1 MQKIYLL
8 VKKTQKQ
15 GFSHFPNRFPSRV
28 TARKVKIVNN
38 ELFLVMI
45 KKMDCGYHYR
55 YTFGSFWESHTFLVT
70 WILDLKAPKVVKKCQ
85 SVSKSSFCPMDF

>member
-1 MQKIYLL
+1 MRRAIKSNKRKKNLFGERINFAFMQKIHLL

-28 TARKVKIVNN
+28 TARKVKIVDN

-45 KKMDCGYHYR
+45 KKMDCGYH
-55 YTFGSFWESHTFLVT
+55 
-70 WILDLKAPKVVKKCQ
+70 
-85 SVSKSSFCPMDF
+85 